1 MRRVLPLLLCAAVVL
16 SAAAGDAVVP
26 PPAGHAALIELDGP
40 IGPAVSG
47 YFDKARR
54 EAIDSGAALI
64 LLRIDTPG
72 GLDGAMRDIIKGILA
87 SPVPVVAWVAPD
99 GARAASAGVYLMYA
113 AHVAAMAPATNLG
126 AATPVPIGGSAPAEP
141 VPKKKDAADKDAE
154 AEAPPGDAMQHKL
167 VNDAVAY
174 LRSLAAAR
182 GRNGDWAE
190 RAVREGASL
199 PAQEALKL
207 KVIDLVARDRDDLLR
222 QLDGRQVTTASG
234 TVRLQTAG
242 MSVET
247 IAPGWRFAFLA
258 ILTNPTIAYL
268 LMLAGIYGLLLEG
281 YHPGAILPG
290 VVGAICLLL
299 ALFAF
304 QLLPVNYVGLA
315 LILLGVGLMIGEAL
329 APSFG
334 ALGLGGVIAFVFGSV
349 LLMDIDVPGYA
360 INRGIIGGIALGAA
374 ALLGLTLL
382 LVHRARRAP
391 LSTGDALTLGQSVV
405 ILEFDNGSGWA
416 RLGGERWR
424 VVSGS
429 TLRPGQRARVRRV
442 DGLTLT
448 VEPE

>member
-1 MRRVLPLLLCAAVVL
+1 MRRVLPLLLCAAVAL

-26 PPAGHAALIELDGP
+26 PPAPHAALIELDGP

-54 EAIDSGAALI
+54 EALDSGAALI

-99 GARAASAGVYLMYA
+99 GARAASAGVYPMYA

-126 AATPVPIGGSAPAEP
+126 AATPVQIGGSAPA
-141 VPKKKDAADKDAE
+141 DAQQQKENDKDTG
-154 AEAPPGDAMQHKL
+154 APPPDAMQRKL

-207 KVIDLVARDRDDLLR
+207 KVIDLVAKDRDDLLR
-222 QLDGRQVTTASG
+222 QLDGREVRTTAG
-234 TVRLQTAG
+234 TITLKTAALR
-242 MSVET
+242 VET

-360 INRGIIGGIALGAA
+360 INRGIIGGIALAAA

-382 LVHRARRAP
+382 LLHRARRAP

-405 ILEFDNGSGWA
+405 VLEFDSGSGWA

-424 VVSGS
+424 VVSTA
-429 TLRPGQRARVRRV
+429 TLRPGQHARVRRV

>member
-424 VVSGS
+424 VVSSS